1 MQGSAAL
8 FSLLEHFA
16 YRLYFSRAWI
26 ARSGIASVKKDKD
39 ALTLFGN

>member
-26 ARSGIASVKKDKD
+26 ARSGIASVKNDKD